1 MDSLIGSVKF
11 DDILP
16 FIIFLTDSDTFAIG
30 ALINELFEFTLAL
43 FPLLAL
49 LALFALLAFLALLA
63 LLALLARFIADRE
76 FAAEF
81 ILLDKTNDC
90 YNEFLHFNNH
100 RIQ

>member
-63 LLALLARFIADRE
+63 LLARFIADRE

>member
-1 MDSLIGSVKF
+1 M
-11 DDILP
+11 
-16 FIIFLTDSDTFAIG
+16 A
-30 ALINELFEFTLAL
+30 ALSQSGDH
-43 FPLLAL
+43 LLSYNL
-49 LALFALLAFLALLA
+49 QMISLALFALLAFLALLA

-100 RIQ
+100 RIL

>member
-11 DDILP
+11 AAILP

-30 ALINELFEFTLAL
+30 ALINELFVFTLAL
-43 FPLLAL
+43 FPLFP
-49 LALFALLAFLALLA
+49 LFPLFT
-63 LLALLARFIADRE
+63 RFAADRE

-100 RIQ
+100 GMAIK